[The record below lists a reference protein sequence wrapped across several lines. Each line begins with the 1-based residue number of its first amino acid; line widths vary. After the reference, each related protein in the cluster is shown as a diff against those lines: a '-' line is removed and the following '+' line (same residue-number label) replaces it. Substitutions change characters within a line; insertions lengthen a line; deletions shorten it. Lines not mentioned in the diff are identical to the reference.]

1 MATRDMNREF
11 PDELKDICELNA
23 KIERWACGEIY
34 LGLDPEDD
42 EATLINYLDQIED
55 GIEIA
60 RYLQAAAERLIV
72 QLKHKKSEIGS

>member
-1 MATRDMNREF
+1 MATRDMNKEF

-23 KIERWACGEIY
+23 KIERWATAEIY

-42 EATLINYLDQIED
+42 MGPTYNYLDQIED

-60 RYLQAAAERLIV
+60 SYLQDAAERLIAKL
-72 QLKHKKSEIGS
+72 QLTKSEIES